1 MSINNM
7 MNNQNNIQGA
17 NQMVDP
23 LQMMNFHQQ
32 MGGPMTSGF
41 NIQGGGFGGMS
52 DTGAPPDSSGSMM
65 NMNIIAGSNNMNNLH
80 NMQIYQ
86 SNFNQS
92 SLAHYQAM
100 NQMGNNPNNSNQA

>member
-1 MSINNM
+1 
-7 MNNQNNIQGA
+7 
-17 NQMVDP
+17 
-23 LQMMNFHQQ
+23 
-32 MGGPMTSGF
+32 MTSGF

-86 SNFNQS
+86 SNFN
-92 SLAHYQAM
+92 
-100 NQMGNNPNNSNQA
+100 